1 MSEGSEHMRLGVNIV
16 AMYLQRGTT
25 RDDDESNIGRKLLFF
40 SYIVIDIAIFWMRG
54 MERDLDRKLY
64 RRF

>member
-40 SYIVIDIAIFWMRG
+40 SYIVIDIAIFKMRG
-54 MERDLDRKLY
+54 M
-64 RRF
+64 

>member
-16 AMYLQRGTT
+16 AVYLQRETT

-40 SYIVIDIAIFWMRG
+40 SHIVIDIPIF
-54 MERDLDRKLY
+54 
-64 RRF
+64 